1 MSKPETM
8 LFTIQASAA
17 PIWEG
22 EVMAIESE
30 NREGP
35 FTILPDHANFMTPI
49 SAVPVLV
56 TLPDGTQTTYEYE
69 QAVLFLQNN
78 HAKLY
83 VHSEAAA

>member
-1 MSKPETM
+1 MNTSESM
-8 LFTIQASAA
+8 WFTIQASAA

-22 EVMAIESE
+22 QVTAIESE

-49 SAVPVLV
+49 SAVPVVV
-56 TLPDGTQTTYEYE
+56 TLPDGNQTTYEYE

-83 VHSEAAA
+83 VHSEETT